1 MWQDL
6 ECGLYDYSK
15 ELTKVH
21 GKNDKESSKKFRI
34 DFLELRDSLF
44 SYIPHFRSHKIWQF
58 KESFYRAH
66 V

>member
-44 SYIPHFRSHKIWQF
+44 SYIRKAINNSPNNNSSMLLSK
-58 KESFYRAH
+58 
-66 V
+66 